1 MSNIIQQLDAEQMK
15 KDLPTFRAGDTVT
28 VKVKVKEGTRERL
41 QAFKGVVISKRNRG
55 INSNFI
61 VRKTTG
67 GEGIE
72 RTFQTHSPMV
82 DSISVE
88 RLGDVNQSKLYYL
101 RERSGRSARIKER
114 IIRKDKKAD
123 KPAAKKAATK
133 EVKADK
139 PAVKVSKK
147 VEAKTDAPA
156 AKTSKKVEAKEAKT
170 DDK

>member
-1 MSNIIQQLDAEQMK
+1 MNMGIIVMSNIIQQLEAEHMK
-15 KDLPTFRAGDTVT
+15 QDIPQFRAGDTVT
-28 VKVKVKEGTRERL
+28 VQVRVKEGERERL

-61 VRKTTG
+61 VRKITG

-82 DSISVE
+82 ADIQVE

-114 IIRKDKKAD
+114 IIHKDNRK
-123 KPAAKKAATK
+123 TR
-133 EVKADK
+133 
-139 PAVKVSKK
+139 
-147 VEAKTDAPA
+147 
-156 AKTSKKVEAKEAKT
+156 
-170 DDK
+170 